1 MSKRQFRRDSRV
13 FGHALAL
20 CMPTN
25 NLRGI
30 LCMLAAVATFS
41 VLDVCMKRLA
51 ETYPAMQVTFIRG
64 AASLPFIL
72 IVTAWFG
79 RWADLIPN
87 RWALHVLRGLLQVM
101 TLYFF
106 VYSVSRL
113 SLANAYTIFMSAP
126 LMITALSVPFFGERV
141 GWPRWI
147 AIVVGMIGVIV
158 VVRPGGDS
166 VELGR
171 MAILGGL
178 AAIAAAVAYALG
190 VLLIRVLS
198 PSETSAATMFWALSL
213 TALFAG
219 LLSIAGWV
227 PVQWDHWGWIVMAGL
242 SGALGQHF
250 LTEAFRLALPAVV
263 APLEYTALAWGMLFD
278 WLLWMTVPNSRMLIG
293 AAIIVSSGLYLIHRE
308 RLLATARG

>member
-1 MSKRQFRRDSRV
+1 
-13 FGHALAL
+13 
-20 CMPTN
+20 
-25 NLRGI
+25 
-30 LCMLAAVATFS
+30 MLLAVATFS

-72 IVTAWFG
+72 LVTAWFG
-79 RWADLIPN
+79 RWSVLRPN
-87 RWALHVLRGLLQVM
+87 RWGLHLLRGVLQVM
-101 TLYFF
+101 TLFFF
-106 VYSVSRL
+106 VYAVSRL

-126 LMITALSVPFFGERV
+126 LIITALSVPFFGERV
-141 GWPRWI
+141 GWHRWA
-147 AIVVGMIGVIV
+147 AIVVGMIGVVV
-158 VVRPGGDS
+158 VVRPGADG
-166 VELGR
+166 VALEG
-171 MAILGGL
+171 MTIIGGL

-198 PSETSAATMFWALSL
+198 PSETSAATMFWALTL
-213 TALFAG
+213 TAFFAG

-227 PVQWDHWGWIVMAGL
+227 PVHWDHWGWIAVAGL

-278 WLLWMTVPNSRMLIG
+278 WLLWMTVPSSRMLIG
-293 AAIIVSSGLYLIHRE
+293 AAIIVTSGLYLIHRE
-308 RLLATARG
+308 RLLATAPA

>member
-1 MSKRQFRRDSRV
+1 
-13 FGHALAL
+13 
-20 CMPTN
+20 MPTN

-30 LCMLAAVATFS
+30 LCMLAAVATFAVMDLS
-41 VLDVCMKRLA
+41 MKRLA

-79 RWADLIPN
+79 RWNDLRPN
-87 RWALHVLRGLLQVM
+87 RWGLHLLRGALQVF

-106 VYSVSRL
+106 IYAVSRL

-126 LMITALSVPFFGERV
+126 LLVTALSVPFFGERV
-141 GWPRWI
+141 GWPRWM
-147 AIVVGMIGVIV
+147 AIIVGMIGVII
-158 VVRPGGDS
+158 VVRPSSEG
-166 VELGR
+166 VELGS

-178 AAIAAAVAYALG
+178 AAVASAAAYALG

-198 PSETSAATMFWALSL
+198 PTETSAATMFWALSL
-213 TALFAG
+213 TAAFAG

-227 PVQWDHWGWIVMAGL
+227 PVHWDHWWWIAIIGL

-250 LTEAFRLALPAVV
+250 LTEAFRLAAPPVI
-263 APLEYTALAWGMLFD
+263 APLEYTALAWGMFFD
-278 WLLWMTVPNSRMLIG
+278 WLLWMTVPSSRMLIG
-293 AAIIVSSGLYLIHRE
+293 AAVIVASGLYLIYRE
-308 RLLATARG
+308 RLLATARPQELRGDASS

>member
-1 MSKRQFRRDSRV
+1 
-13 FGHALAL
+13 
-20 CMPTN
+20 
-25 NLRGI
+25 
-30 LCMLAAVATFS
+30 MLAAVATFS

-64 AASLPFIL
+64 IASLPFIL
-72 IVTAWFG
+72 IVTGWFG
-79 RWADLIPN
+79 RWADLVPK
-87 RWALHVLRGLLQVM
+87 RLGLHLLRGLLQVA

-113 SLANAYTIFMSAP
+113 SLANTYTIFMSAP
-126 LMITALSVPFFGERV
+126 LLITALSVPFFGVRV
-141 GWPRWI
+141 GWHRWM
-147 AIVVGMIGVIV
+147 AIIVGMIGVVV
-158 VVRPGGDS
+158 VVRPGGG
-166 VELGR
+166 VELGSV
-171 MAILGGL
+171 AIIGGL
-178 AAIAAAVAYALG
+178 AAIASAVAYALG

-213 TALFAG
+213 TAFFAG
-219 LLSIAGWV
+219 LLSIVGWV
-227 PVQWDHWGWIVMAGL
+227 PVHWDHWGWIALAGL

-293 AAIIVSSGLYLIHRE
+293 AAIIVASGLYLIQRE
-308 RLLATARG
+308 RVLATAPA